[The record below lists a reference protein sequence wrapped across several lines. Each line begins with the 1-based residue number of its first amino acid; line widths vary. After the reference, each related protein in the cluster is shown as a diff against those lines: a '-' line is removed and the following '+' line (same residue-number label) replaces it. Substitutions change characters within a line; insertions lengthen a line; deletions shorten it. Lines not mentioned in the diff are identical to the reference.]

1 MSLLQ
6 AIEFASKKHRDQ
18 RRKDVTKAPYINHCI
33 RVANIVQS
41 VGGIS
46 DTELLMA
53 AVLHDTIEDTDTKS
67 DELEKLFGLH
77 VRELV
82 QEMSDDKS
90 LGKAE
95 RKQLQID
102 HAPHVSQAITPLKF
116 ADKIANCEDLLISA
130 PSSWSKKRIH
140 DYFRWALQV
149 VERLPR
155 TNEALYAY
163 AMQVI
168 AKGLEKYALDARV
181 IIYGDIHGC
190 LDEFKALREKLKPTA
205 HDREIIIGDILD
217 KGPFCVETL
226 RYAQEENI
234 ECLMGNHEYQ
244 YHRFHKHHLRELES
258 GKKNPMSFGETK
270 MQIFE
275 HLEKRDFD
283 YIASMPFFIK
293 IDALTLLHAGITNDI
308 DLEDAKKRKLER
320 ILYIRSIDSAG
331 KQLSLSDATDK
342 HQLWS
347 EVYDGEQGFI
357 VYGHNNFKEVRVDE
371 YAIGIDTGCVYGNT
385 LSAIV
390 INDTLKPK
398 ENYTVVAVLAKE
410 DYTIK
415 RN

>member
-1 MSLLQ
+1 MNLLQ

-18 RRKDVTKAPYINHCI
+18 RRKDATKAPYINHCI

-41 VGGIS
+41 IGAIS
-46 DTELLMA
+46 DAEALMA
-53 AVLHDTIEDTDTKS
+53 AVLHDTIEDTDTSS

-90 LGKAE
+90 LSKE
-95 RKQLQID
+95 KRKQLQID
-102 HAPHVSQAITPLKF
+102 HAPHVSKAVSPLKF

-130 PSSWSKKRIH
+130 PVSWSKKRIY

-155 TNEALYAY
+155 TNEALYTY
-163 AMQVI
+163 ATQVI
-168 AKGLEKYALDARV
+168 QEGLEKYALDARV
-181 IIYGDIHGC
+181 IVYGDIHGC

-226 RYAQEENI
+226 RYAQEKNI
-234 ECLMGNHEYQ
+234 ECIMGNHEYQ
-244 YHRFHKHHLRELES
+244 YHRFHKHHLQESKS

-270 MQIFE
+270 MQIYE
-275 HLEKRDFD
+275 RLEKHDFD
-283 YIASMPFFIK
+283 YITAMPFFIK

-308 DLEDAKKRKLER
+308 DLENAKKRKLER
-320 ILYIRSIDSAG
+320 VLYIRSIDSGG
-331 KQLSLSDATDK
+331 KQLSLSDATDE

-347 EVYDGEQGFI
+347 EVYDGAQGFI
-357 VYGHNNFKEVRVDE
+357 VYGHNGFEEVRVDE
-371 YAIGIDTGCVYGNT
+371 YAIGIDTGCVYGNK

-390 INDTLKPK
+390 VNDTLKPK
-398 ENYTVVAVLAKE
+398 ENYIIVDVSAKE
-410 DYTIK
+410 EYATK
-415 RN
+415 RS